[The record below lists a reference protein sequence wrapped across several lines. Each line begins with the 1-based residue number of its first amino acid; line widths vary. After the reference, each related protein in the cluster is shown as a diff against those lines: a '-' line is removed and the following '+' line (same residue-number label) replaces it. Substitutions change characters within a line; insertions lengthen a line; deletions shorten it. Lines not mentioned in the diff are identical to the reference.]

1 MLYHLSRGEMM
12 FNLIIDAIGAVCAVM
27 LVWCLVRGYLRNL
40 KPNNQADPISI
51 EDYLQ
56 KITHIT
62 GFSTYEIFRRS
73 AEDWHV
79 SGDRID
85 RDFKIYLSSLT
96 VPYYV
101 KDFVRRGQKHIDE
114 LYLGK
119 GSYFADKM
127 LLIFYALLILLF
139 WGGAVFLSLY
149 VFPYILPE
157 DIRAVRVVGPP

>member
-1 MLYHLSRGEMM
+1 MLD
-12 FNLIIDAIGAVCAVM
+12 LIIDAIGAVCAVM
-27 LVWCLVRGYLRNL
+27 LVWCLLRSHLRNF
-40 KPNNQADPISI
+40 KPTNRADSISF

-79 SGDRID
+79 SADRID
-85 RDFKIYLSSLT
+85 RDFKTYLSSLT
-96 VPYYV
+96 IPYYV

-119 GSYFADKM
+119 GSYFADKR
-127 LLIFYALLILLF
+127 LLVFYALLLLLF

-149 VFPYILPE
+149 VFPHILPG
-157 DIRAVRVVGPP
+157 DIRNIRVVGPP

>member
-1 MLYHLSRGEMM
+1 MM
-12 FNLIIDAIGAVCAVM
+12 FNHIVDTIGAVCAIL

-40 KPNNQADPISI
+40 KPSNQADPISI

-79 SGDRID
+79 SADRID
-85 RDFKIYLSSLT
+85 RDFKRYLSNLT
-96 VPYYV
+96 IPYYV

-114 LYLGK
+114 LYIGK
-119 GSYFADKM
+119 GRYLADKR
-127 LLIFYALLILLF
+127 LLVFYALLILLF

-149 VFPYILPE
+149 VFPHILPD
-157 DIRAVRVVGPP
+157 DIRSIRVVGPP

>member
-1 MLYHLSRGEMM
+1 M
-12 FNLIIDAIGAVCAVM
+12 FNLILNIIGAVCAGM
-27 LVWCLVRGYLRNL
+27 LVWCLLRGYFWYI
-40 KPNNQADPISI
+40 KPNKQAESISI
-51 EDYLQ
+51 EDYLE

-79 SGDRID
+79 SADRIE

-96 VPYYV
+96 IPYYV

-119 GSYFADKM
+119 GSSFTDKR
-127 LLIFYALLILLF
+127 LWVIYACLALLL
-139 WGGAVFLSLY
+139 WGGAIFLSLY
-149 VFPYILPE
+149 VFPHLLPGN
-157 DIRAVRVVGPP
+157 IRSIYVVGPP